1 MTHFKTRSLALC
13 MGLTL
18 SVAAH
23 AQMAQPLPSLTPP
36 AVLAADATK
45 LTIAAD
51 YKADKAACDAL
62 AGNTKDI
69 CSARAH
75 GRQNV
80 ALAELEVRKSPGH
93 KSTYK
98 ASVAQADAV
107 YDETKQ
113 RCDDK
118 AGNVKD
124 VCMKEAKAAHT
135 TGKADAVAVQKA
147 SVAKSDEAKTS
158 SQAKAKATDKVTDA
172 KQEAAVDKRKASY
185 DVAKEKCDA
194 LSGAPKDTC
203 LEKAKAS
210 FGPL

>member
-1 MTHFKTRSLALC
+1 MTHFHTRSLVLS

-18 SVAAH
+18 AVAAQ
-23 AQMAQPLPSLTPP
+23 AQMPQPLPALTPP

-51 YKADKAACDAL
+51 YKADKAACSAL

-80 ALAELEVRKSPGH
+80 ALAELDVRKSPGH

-98 ASVAQADAV
+98 ASVAQAEAV
-107 YDETKQ
+107 YDEAKQ

-118 AGNVKD
+118 AGNVKG

-135 TGKADAVAVQKA
+135 SARADATAVQKA
-147 SVAKSDEAKTS
+147 TVAKSDEAKTT
-158 SQAKAKATDKVTDA
+158 SQAKAKAADQVANA
-172 KQEAAVDKRKASY
+172 KHDAAVDKRKAAY

-203 LEKAKAS
+203 LEKAKAN